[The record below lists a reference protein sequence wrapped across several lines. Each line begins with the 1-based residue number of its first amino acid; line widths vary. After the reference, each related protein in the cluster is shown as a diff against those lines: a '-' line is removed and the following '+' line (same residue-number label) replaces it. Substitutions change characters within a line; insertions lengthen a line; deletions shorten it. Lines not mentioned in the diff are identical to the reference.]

1 MPRNNKLSMSYDED
15 IDESSIMGCHR
26 SSAVGSAFGAMSDL
40 DSTIDRGLVASLTR
54 QIAVE
59 DDKNNLNSVVSGC
72 QDDEEVT
79 IPSRGGIGGS
89 RDRPSIWMYRRWA
102 DFVSRVSRAASSLLN
117 QHSHNL
123 NDLLDVTEGTHL
135 EVQPQREVLS
145 SISEHKHQSWPH
157 NHNSMNDER
166 DGQILALQNEVT
178 ILKKRIQEME
188 YERDSKNCHS
198 GEGHS
203 GNTIGGK
210 DASPSDHVHDIPSV
224 PSVQMLRPDQV
235 TRYSRQLLLNDG
247 FGVIGQKKLLSSSI
261 LVIGAGGIGST
272 VLMYLAAVGVGHITI
287 VDYDCIEMTNLH
299 RQIIHKDS
307 DASKRVGQVGL
318 NKAVSAKNSTLALNP
333 TVSCIALAI
342 AINAK
347 NALKLVSKHDV
358 VVDACDNPQTRY
370 LLNDACVLAGK
381 PLVSG
386 SAMGTE
392 GQLTVYNYCQP
403 TDGAS
408 DETTKRT
415 ACYRCLYPKPVVAEG
430 CKSCS
435 DNGVLGMV
443 PGAIGILQAVEAV
456 KVVTGI
462 GSIMHDRLMMYDS
475 LHCSFHSIKKP
486 PPIANCAVCSP
497 NAIIKTMM
505 DSERSMENVR
515 GPVSSAC
522 VLPPSEILAA
532 DQNVSCLQYS
542 DVCKKGLQ
550 HILLDVRQ
558 ARQYEMCSLDGAI
571 NLPLDGL
578 ESQLDT
584 VGQLSRGE
592 IPVYCI
598 CRRGIASAEATRILQ
613 NSIDDG
619 NAYGIH
625 SVYNISGGLNSWVET
640 VDADFPHY

>member
-1 MPRNNKLSMSYDED
+1 MPRNNKLNDASAMSMSYDED

-59 DDKNNLNSVVSGC
+59 DDKNNRNSVVSGC
-72 QDDEEVT
+72 EDDEEGT
-79 IPSRGGIGGS
+79 IPSRAGIGGS
-89 RDRPSIWMYRRWA
+89 RDRPFIWMYRRWA

-123 NDLLDVTEGTHL
+123 NDLLDVTAETHL

-145 SISEHKHQSWPH
+145 SISEHQHQSWPQ
-157 NHNSMNDER
+157 NSMNDER
-166 DGQILALQNEVT
+166 DGQILALQNEVA

-188 YERDSKNCHS
+188 YERDSKNCPS
-198 GEGHS
+198 
-203 GNTIGGK
+203 GK
-210 DASPSDHVHDIPSV
+210 DTSTSDHVHDIPPV
-224 PSVQMLRPDQV
+224 PCVQMLRPDQV
-235 TRYSRQLLLNDG
+235 TRYSRQLLLKDG

-299 RQIIHKDS
+299 RQVIHKDS

-318 NKAVSAKNSTLALNP
+318 NKAISAKNSTLALNP
-333 TVSCIALAI
+333 TVSCTALAI

-347 NALKLVSKHDV
+347 NALKLVSNHDV

-392 GQLTVYNYCQP
+392 GQLTVYNFCQP
-403 TDGAS
+403 NDGAS
-408 DETTKRT
+408 DQTTKRT

-443 PGAIGILQAVEAV
+443 PGAIGILQAVEVV

-462 GSIMHDRLMMYDS
+462 GSIMHNRLMMYDS

-486 PPIANCAVCSP
+486 PPITNCAVCSP
-497 NAIIKTMM
+497 NAIIKTMV

-515 GPVSSAC
+515 GPVPSAC
-522 VLPPSEILAA
+522 VLPPRGTLAA
-532 DQNVSCLQYS
+532 EQNVSCLQYS
-542 DVCKKGLQ
+542 DICKNGLQ
-550 HILLDVRQ
+550 HVLLDVRQ
-558 ARQYEMCSLDGAI
+558 TRQYEMCSLDGAI

-578 ESQLDT
+578 ELQLDT

-613 NSIDDG
+613 KSIDDG